1 MHRSLVPATFACLL
15 TTVALV
21 VAPISAQNKLYTF
34 LGDSAYDVFGRSV
47 AGAGDVN
54 KDGYDDVIVGAHIG
68 PTNWGSG
75 RAWVLSGVDGSILY
89 TFLGDSVRDVFGSDR
104 VKVSSGQ

>member
-1 MHRSLVPATFACLL
+1 MHRSLVSATFACLL

-34 LGDSAYDVFGRSV
+34 LGDS
-47 AGAGDVN
+47 
-54 KDGYDDVIVGAHIG
+54 
-68 PTNWGSG
+68 
-75 RAWVLSGVDGSILY
+75 
-89 TFLGDSVRDVFGSDR
+89 VRDVFGSDR